1 MPFYILNINI
11 GVDNIMYSKNEW
23 GQLKKVVVGIA
34 DNARIPEVDASL
46 RHINYADV
54 TDELDIPTGKYPQIV
69 VDEAN
74 EDLETFADFLRSESC
89 KGM

>member
-1 MPFYILNINI
+1 MYI

-46 RHINYADV
+46 RHINYDDV

-69 VDEAN
+69 SMK
-74 EDLETFADFLRSESC
+74 L
-89 KGM
+89 